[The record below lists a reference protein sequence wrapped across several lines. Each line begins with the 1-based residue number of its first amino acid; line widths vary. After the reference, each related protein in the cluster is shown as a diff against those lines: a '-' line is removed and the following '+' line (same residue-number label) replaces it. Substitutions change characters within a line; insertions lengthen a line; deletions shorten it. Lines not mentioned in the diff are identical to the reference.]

1 MFVFPS
7 SLLFLPVRHCLGGW
21 SKINLKFYDVIN
33 CLNKNLTAPF
43 AWYLGKV
50 KRYEIET
57 LSFDRVLNKEHFYG
71 KIMQKILV
79 LESSRPLFTLVNIS
93 KQPLHARNYFKNK
106 IFWRMIIKKALK
118 KVNFIFSS
126 EPSPF

>member
-1 MFVFPS
+1 M
-7 SLLFLPVRHCLGGW
+7 
-21 SKINLKFYDVIN
+21 NLKFYDVIN

-57 LSFDRVLNKEHFYG
+57 LSFDRVLNKEHFFG

-106 IFWRMIIKKALK
+106 IF
-118 KVNFIFSS
+118 
-126 EPSPF
+126 